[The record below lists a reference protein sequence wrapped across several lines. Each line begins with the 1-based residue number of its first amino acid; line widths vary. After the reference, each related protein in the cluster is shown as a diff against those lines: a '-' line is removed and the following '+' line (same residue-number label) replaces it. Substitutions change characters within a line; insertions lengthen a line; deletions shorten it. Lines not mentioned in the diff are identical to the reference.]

1 MSIYGLKYKDI
12 DMGGKSSKPQNSAT
26 VSDNHNAFWA
36 NTAIPSHNKE
46 KNKIDKKVDYC
57 VLKTEYKVDKYAEK
71 FEHKAHRCDERLENK
86 GEKLEEKM
94 DNCEN
99 RLRR

>member
-1 MSIYGLKYKDI
+1 
-12 DMGGKSSKPQNSAT
+12 MGGKSSKPQNPAT
-26 VSDNHNAFWA
+26 LSDNHNAFWS
-36 NTAIPSHNKE
+36 NTAIPANNKK

-57 VLKTEYKVDKYAEK
+57 VLKTEYKVDRCADK
-71 FEHKAHRCDERLENK
+71 FEHKAERWDERLDNK